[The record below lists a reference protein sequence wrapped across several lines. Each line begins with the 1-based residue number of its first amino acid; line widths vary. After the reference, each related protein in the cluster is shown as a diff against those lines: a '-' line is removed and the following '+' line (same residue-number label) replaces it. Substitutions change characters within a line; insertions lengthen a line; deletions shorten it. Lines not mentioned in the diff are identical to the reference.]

1 MFVLTQDF
9 YKVLL
14 RAILPTYA
22 NNDELLLKG
31 QIDVNEAG
39 EENEMNI
46 CFFQLLPEIHNG
58 PKITLELT
66 SLVSTCVGYRKF
78 SFFLSFQSGYAPL
91 ACIFNIKF
99 LKLIFKSCMWE
110 RLVCHKRVGVFCILL
125 NKDFSCWCDL
135 MKYQCISKPKS

>member
-1 MFVLTQDF
+1 MFIGSKSLKYYSSKCQNSFLTQDF

-78 SFFLSFQSGYAPL
+78 SFFLSFL
-91 ACIFNIKF
+91 
-99 LKLIFKSCMWE
+99 
-110 RLVCHKRVGVFCILL
+110 
-125 NKDFSCWCDL
+125 
-135 MKYQCISKPKS
+135 KYQ